1 MEGSRLLFFG
11 VWGLGVVLAFSIVL
25 WCRWKIWRHHHD
37 KRSFRDFLEGA
48 ALWLVAFG
56 ASAAVGSVVLYPDL
70 STIRGFL
77 NSLALGAFFG
87 AGVIMAGDAVDQYRK
102 ILK

>member
-1 MEGSRLLFFG
+1 MDSSRVVFFG
-11 VWGLGVVLAFSIVL
+11 IWGLGVVVLYGIVIV
-25 WCRWKIWRHHHD
+25 CRFAIWRYRHD
-37 KRSFRDFLEGA
+37 RRSFRDFLEGF

-56 ASAAVGSVVLYPDL
+56 ASAAVASAVLYPDV

-87 AGVIMAGDAVDQYRK
+87 AGVVMATDAVDQYRK
-102 ILK
+102 IR